1 VTIARNQQG
10 HLTYGEIYFNDNGEA
25 RLNRSGPNLS
35 IALPD
40 GLQPFAQQWK
50 AGAASQIQPNHE

>member
-1 VTIARNQQG
+1 
-10 HLTYGEIYFNDNGEA
+10 
-25 RLNRSGPNLS
+25 
-35 IALPD
+35 LPD